1 MPVLKKRDAG
11 TPAATGR
18 PSRPG
23 RTLLDPSALAERV
36 HRSHLHPS
44 TELAPFV
51 SIGWMLRWDLPAR
64 DAFVQH
70 VLPDPCVQI
79 IVEAGGA
86 YVMGVVTRLF
96 SATLTGSRCVFGLK
110 FRPGGFHPFIRRP
123 VAALTNRTVRL
134 AEIFPGADEPR
145 LQDFAAA
152 ADGRA
157 VMAALEGLLFN
168 AAPTRSAPL
177 QDVQRVAERIA
188 GDPAMLTVEH
198 VSRVFGIGPRSL
210 QRLFRTYVGAG
221 PKWMIR
227 LYRIKEA
234 AARIEE
240 GNVVDWADLAGQ
252 LGYADQSHF
261 INDFRRLVGRSPG
274 EYAVRRG
281 KDG

>member
-86 YVMGVVTRLF
+86 YVMGVVTSLF

-134 AEIFPGADEPR
+134 AETFPGADEPR

-157 VMAALEGLLFN
+157 
-168 AAPTRSAPL
+168 
-177 QDVQRVAERIA
+177 
-188 GDPAMLTVEH
+188 
-198 VSRVFGIGPRSL
+198 
-210 QRLFRTYVGAG
+210 
-221 PKWMIR
+221 
-227 LYRIKEA
+227 
-234 AARIEE
+234 
-240 GNVVDWADLAGQ
+240 
-252 LGYADQSHF
+252 
-261 INDFRRLVGRSPG
+261 
-274 EYAVRRG
+274 
-281 KDG
+281 